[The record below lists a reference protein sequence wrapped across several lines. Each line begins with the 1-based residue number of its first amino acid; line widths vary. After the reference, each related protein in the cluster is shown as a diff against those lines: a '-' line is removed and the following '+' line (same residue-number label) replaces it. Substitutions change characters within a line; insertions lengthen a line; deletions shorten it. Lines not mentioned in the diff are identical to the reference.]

1 MFIRDGGEI
10 CHLDFL
16 EQKYEIEEGRKMA
29 HMLEIKGGDLLSPMN
44 IFDAMDAIEEYMGA
58 DIRQYLEE
66 YLLEEKMEEEVRIDE
81 HFQDVLEN
89 LQFKIREIEIAVSG
103 KRTDRKAIFAT
114 VEAMKKMIKRELR

>member
-1 MFIRDGGEI
+1 
-10 CHLDFL
+10 
-16 EQKYEIEEGRKMA
+16 MA